1 MAMPFLGILLLVT
14 VLLSF
19 QGGVLVDQRRAQAAA
34 DLAALAGASAA
45 RSGED
50 ACATAAA
57 VAARN
62 AARLSH
68 CRLGGPGA
76 QEVLVTVTR
85 DGPSVLGREVTV
97 HASARGGPAPS

>member
-19 QGGVLVDQRRAQAAA
+19 QGGVLVAQRRAQAAA

-45 RSGED
+45 RSGDD

-57 VAARN
+57 VAASN
-62 AARLSH
+62 AAELSG

-85 DGPSVLGREVTV
+85 DGPSVLGHEVTV
-97 HASARGGPAPS
+97 HASARGGPASS